1 MDKDNAFSCFP
12 QSNAYFSNPIVDNL
26 TQDMPTAIPHKRQPD
41 LPQNDMPFL
50 FDSPKKPY
58 LQTYKKQDTAHPKIN
73 LLRTKNQSQA
83 NDFSPS
89 GEKNTNLRRMIKRYN
104 TSVCHILN
112 LRKSKLTKKGYPP
125 AGILLLYLSP
135 TQESNRFRTLRSSGY
150 GGKE

>member
-73 LLRTKNQSQA
+73 LRRTIFHLQEK
-83 NDFSPS
+83 
-89 GEKNTNLRRMIKRYN
+89 KNTNLRRMIKRYN

-112 LRKSKLTKKGYPP
+112 LRQSKLTKKGYPP

>member
-58 LQTYKKQDTAHPKIN
+58 LQTYKKQDTAHPNEKSI
-73 LLRTKNQSQA
+73 
-83 NDFSPS
+83 S
-89 GEKNTNLRRMIKRYN
+89 GERFFTFRR
-104 TSVCHILN
+104 
-112 LRKSKLTKKGYPP
+112 KKY
-125 AGILLLYLSP
+125 
-135 TQESNRFRTLRSSGY
+135 ESTENDKAL
-150 GGKE
+150 

>member
-1 MDKDNAFSCFP
+1 MFLYTMDKDNAFSCFP

-58 LQTYKKQDTAHPKIN
+58 LPTYKKQDTAHPKIN

-89 GEKNTNLRRMIKRYN
+89 GEKNTNLRRKRYN

-112 LRKSKLTKKGYPP
+112 LRQSKLTKKRIPTSGHPSLISVSH
-125 AGILLLYLSP
+125 AGE
-135 TQESNRFRTLRSSGY
+135 QQV
-150 GGKE
+150 

>member
-58 LQTYKKQDTAHPKIN
+58 LPTYKKQSQ
-73 LLRTKNQSQA
+73 NQSPE
-83 NDFSPS
+83 NEKSIS
-89 GEKNTNLRRMIKRYN
+89 GERFFTFRRKNTNLRRMIKRYN

-112 LRKSKLTKKGYPP
+112 LRQSKLTKKRIPTSGHPSLISVSH
-125 AGILLLYLSP
+125 AGE
-135 TQESNRFRTLRSSGY
+135 QQV
-150 GGKE
+150 

>member
-26 TQDMPTAIPHKRQPD
+26 TQDMPTAIPRKRQPD

-112 LRKSKLTKKGYPP
+112 LRQSKLTKKGYPP